1 MALSRAARISLSI
14 GIVAGLVGY
23 LLIVEFGINAGRIH
37 YGVELRGGIDV
48 GGMTPAEA
56 NDFLE
61 EQAEEMLADDIVL
74 GGQGIH
80 VRFYPRRPTGVS
92 DDVLEAAWSPHRRE
106 TVEAA
111 LAVGRE
117 DAPFGALA
125 DRWRAWFG
133 GVKVAWQGK
142 ARSPRVTEIIDKV
155 ERLGAEE
162 GLTLDRVALRL
173 KIRRAL
179 NTWPRPRFYR
189 IPFTS
194 NP

>member
-1 MALSRAARISLSI
+1 MTA
-14 GIVAGLVGY
+14 VFGY

-56 NDFLE
+56 NDLLKE
-61 EQAEEMLADDIVL
+61 EVEEMVADDIVL
-74 GGQGIH
+74 GGQGVH
-80 VRFYPRRPTGVS
+80 VRFYPRRPEGVS
-92 DDVLEAAWSPHRRE
+92 EDVLEAAWTPHRQD
-106 TVEAA
+106 TIEAA

-117 DAPFGALA
+117 DVPFGAFA

-155 ERLGAEE
+155 ERLGAQE

-179 NTWPRPRFYR
+179 NTWPRQRFYR
-189 IPFTS
+189 IPFISTS
-194 NP
+194 